1 MKGYI
6 CLRITQMF
14 NEYSDIRRKR
24 STPEKKKKKCLI
36 IVRHSEKSDNTKYM
50 CSAYANF
57 IF

>member
-1 MKGYI
+1 
-6 CLRITQMF
+6 MF

-24 STPEKKKKKCLI
+24 STPEKKKKKKCLI